1 MEIVPANA
9 TTLLSTTFTDIVA
22 ANAVA
27 ILSVL
32 FVGVVV
38 AFVVRWFNKS
48 TRRLK
53 A

>member
-1 MEIVPANA
+1 MEIIPSTAPVDL
-9 TTLLSTTFTDIVA
+9 TTTFGTYVA
-22 ANAVA
+22 ANAIA
-27 ILSVL
+27 IVGVL
-32 FVGVVV
+32 FIGVVV